1 MTQLMTEQ
9 GIVRV
14 PAGTWTVEPEG
25 MLEAAEDFFD
35 AERYPYI
42 KAVRA

>member
-9 GIVRV
+9 GVVRV
-14 PAGTWTVEPEG
+14 PAGTWTVEP
-25 MLEAAEDFFD
+25 D
-35 AERYPYI
+35 AERYPSI